1 MGLNG
6 SLKAVGLAGRGVSS
20 GSQPVL
26 FLPCFAVESLPS
38 TTVSSPHVK
47 VKTITNPKTS
57 VRKAKSC
64 LFCQMTTIKE
74 TYQIL
79 SHLFNA
85 SVLCHRHVPDWR
97 VEQTVT
103 FIPCPKLE
111 SLLRGSVLGFQRK
124 PALVWPG
131 N

>member
-6 SLKAVGLAGRGVSS
+6 PLKAVGLAGRGVSS
-20 GSQPVL
+20 EPVL

-79 SHLFNA
+79 SNLFNA
-85 SVLCHRHVPDWR
+85 PVSGPSARAWLAH
-97 VEQTVT
+97 
-103 FIPCPKLE
+103 
-111 SLLRGSVLGFQRK
+111 
-124 PALVWPG
+124 
-131 N
+131 

>member
-6 SLKAVGLAGRGVSS
+6 SRKAVALAGPGVSS

-38 TTVSSPHVK
+38 PTGSSPHVK

-64 LFCQMTTIKE
+64 LFCRMPTIKK

-79 SHLFNA
+79 SHLFHA
-85 SVLCHRHVPDWR
+85 PVSVPWAR
-97 VEQTVT
+97 
-103 FIPCPKLE
+103 
-111 SLLRGSVLGFQRK
+111 
-124 PALVWPG
+124 A
-131 N
+131 